1 MNPAHIDIT
10 PPGASALCTVAETA
24 EPALLLNGNAPQA
37 RLLGLAMSQTRQLRM
52 MAQMAATGTGNTEAE
67 LKEVA
72 EVLWE
77 GLDTLTACLQAMGEQ
92 LKEQD
97 A

>member
-1 MNPAHIDIT
+1 MSAHIDVT
-10 PPGASALCTVAETA
+10 PPGASLFCTVAETA
-24 EPALLLNGNAPQA
+24 EPALLLNGSAPQA
-37 RLLGLAMSQTRQLRM
+37 RLLGLALSQTKQLRM
-52 MAQMAATGTGNTEAE
+52 MAQMAATGNGSTEAE

-77 GLDTLTACLQAMGEQ
+77 GLDTLTACLEAMGQ
-92 LKEQD
+92 QHKEQD